1 MIEFAEKLS
10 QARKSSS
17 LDLLKCNTHLV
28 EYLKD
33 NNLEEFYEF
42 LAHSLLLPSRIGALT
57 QFIIE
62 NGVNIFSYLDYVP
75 AFCFYGTPIKE
86 FEVPSNVKHILYKG
100 FCKSSL
106 EKIIFPENCAL
117 LDIGTEA
124 FCDTDLTGIIELP
137 KSMSFVE
144 ASAFNKTD
152 ISGLYLPKGCGIAD
166 PKSAEYYYEWRK

>member
-1 MIEFAEKLS
+1 MIKFANYIK
-10 QARKSSS
+10 KSNCIE
-17 LDLLKCNTHLV
+17 LLKEHPALIDYLKESDLKGFY
-28 EYLKD
+28 EYLS
-33 NNLEEFYEF
+33 
-42 LAHSLLLPSRIGALT
+42 HSLLLPHNIGLLT

-75 AFCFYGTPIKE
+75 AFCFYNTSIKE

-124 FCDTDLTGIIELP
+124 FCGTDLTGIIELP

-152 ISGLYLPKGCGIAD
+152 ISGLYLPKGCGLSD